1 LFGSSCLPTARRS
14 QLAVHGGRGYA
25 HVVTRFVPRL
35 RARGVDDES
44 IRTMI
49 EINPSVYFAFTPRR

>member
-1 LFGSSCLPTARRS
+1 
-14 QLAVHGGRGYA
+14 VHGGRGYA